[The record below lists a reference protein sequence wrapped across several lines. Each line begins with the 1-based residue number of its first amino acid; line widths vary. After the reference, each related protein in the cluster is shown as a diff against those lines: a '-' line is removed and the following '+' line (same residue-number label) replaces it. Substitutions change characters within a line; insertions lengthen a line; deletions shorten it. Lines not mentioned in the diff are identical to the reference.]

1 MVLYRYDK
9 PPRLDW
15 PRRVSSAVMMVCV
28 FTLEIYNQIME
39 RIAELL
45 PHATTKHI
53 VRKHAILLYQGE
65 VPRQAFV
72 ITKGSFRVYRISS
85 SGDEHVAGFKM
96 PGDMFPECWVYGKT
110 SCTMYYYEAL
120 EDSEVYTV
128 ERQVLLDLL
137 EDQPKLRHE
146 LFDRMV
152 DNYTGLMLQV
162 AALEQTHASDKL
174 LLTLYYLLFRFGK
187 KVAPDEYR
195 IGVHITHALL
205 AGLTGLSR
213 ETISKELGRLKR
225 KSIVRYDQKEFVIY
239 KELLRSKINDDSLSD
254 ILPRR

>member
-1 MVLYRYDK
+1 
-9 PPRLDW
+9 
-15 PRRVSSAVMMVCV
+15 
-28 FTLEIYNQIME
+28 ME

-45 PHATTKHI
+45 PNATTRHI
-53 VRKHAILLYQGE
+53 VPKHAILLYQGE
-65 VPRQAFV
+65 VPRQAF
-72 ITKGSFRVYRISS
+72 IISKGSFRVYRIGSS
-85 SGDEHVAGFKM
+85 NDEQIAGFKM
-96 PGDMFPECWVYGKT
+96 SGDMFPECWVYGKT

-128 ERQVLLDLL
+128 EREVFLDLL
-137 EDQPKLRHE
+137 EKHPDLRHE

-152 DNYTGLMLQV
+152 ENYTGLMLQV

-174 LLTLYYLLFRFGK
+174 LLTLYYLLFRYGIK
-187 KVAPDEYR
+187 IAPDEYR
-195 IGVHITHALL
+195 IGVHITHVLL

-213 ETISKELGRLKR
+213 ETVSKELGRLKR

-239 KELLRSKINDDSLSD
+239 KEPLRNKINDESLSE